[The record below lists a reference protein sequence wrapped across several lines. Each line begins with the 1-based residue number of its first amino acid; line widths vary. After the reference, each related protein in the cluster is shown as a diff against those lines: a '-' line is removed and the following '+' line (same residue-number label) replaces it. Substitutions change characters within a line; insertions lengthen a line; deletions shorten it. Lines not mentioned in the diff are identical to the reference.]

1 MLDTPLD
8 RGREALFRHNWTDAV
23 EALSEADRAHRL
35 EADDLDR
42 LAEAQWWSGAPDD
55 AVETWERAFA
65 GYVASDR
72 IEDAAL
78 VALHL
83 GNLAYRRGAASV
95 GNGWMARA
103 ERLVA
108 DLPESPVHGW
118 LKAERAVFTMLATGD
133 TRVGA
138 EMAEEALDIARRTGD
153 RELETMSLGIIGT
166 ALVRQ
171 GRWQE
176 GMSLID
182 EAALA
187 AGSGELRPRTACD
200 VYCIT
205 ITTCCEAT
213 DYRRAREWTDHVD
226 RWMDRH
232 AIHGY
237 RGECKVHRAELK
249 RRRGDLQAA
258 ESEALEACQELEDY
272 RLLDSAA
279 TAHYE
284 IGEIRLR
291 LGDLGGAQAAFDKA
305 HELGRDPQPGLALLQ
320 LLRGDVESAVAG
332 IDRSLQTAI
341 EFEDRIHTFDDLL
354 TRASLL
360 PAAVEIHIAAGGLE
374 QAAAYATELEEIAE
388 AYESEALSAAM
399 TRTLLGRALLE
410 VGEETA
416 ARMELRAARSAFS
429 ELGAVIHERQV
440 AKLLGEEDS
449 RGEHRVRLTFM
460 FTDIVRSTDMA
471 AALGDEAWT
480 QLLQWHDRNLRE
492 AFVQHHGQEVKHT
505 GDGFFVAFENAADAI
520 ACAVAIQRLLD
531 RQRRDHGFAPRVRI
545 GLHTAEATYADGD
558 YSGHGVHV
566 AARIGAIAEGDEI
579 LVSSVTRE
587 AAGEASLPT
596 GEPREVT
603 LKGVQDPVE
612 VSAIEWR

>member
-1 MLDTPLD
+1 
-8 RGREALFRHNWTDAV
+8 
-23 EALSEADRAHRL
+23 
-35 EADDLDR
+35 
-42 LAEAQWWSGAPDD
+42 
-55 AVETWERAFA
+55 
-65 GYVASDR
+65 
-72 IEDAAL
+72 
-78 VALHL
+78 
-83 GNLAYRRGAASV
+83 
-95 GNGWMARA
+95 
-103 ERLVA
+103 
-108 DLPESPVHGW
+108 
-118 LKAERAVFTMLATGD
+118 
-133 TRVGA
+133 
-138 EMAEEALDIARRTGD
+138 
-153 RELETMSLGIIGT
+153 
-166 ALVRQ
+166 
-171 GRWQE
+171 
-176 GMSLID
+176 
-182 EAALA
+182 
-187 AGSGELRPRTACD
+187 
-200 VYCIT
+200 
-205 ITTCCEAT
+205 
-213 DYRRAREWTDHVD
+213 
-226 RWMDRH
+226 
-232 AIHGY
+232 
-237 RGECKVHRAELK
+237 
-249 RRRGDLQAA
+249 
-258 ESEALEACQELEDY
+258 
-272 RLLDSAA
+272 
-279 TAHYE
+279 
-284 IGEIRLR
+284 
-291 LGDLGGAQAAFDKA
+291 
-305 HELGRDPQPGLALLQ
+305 
-320 LLRGDVESAVAG
+320 
-332 IDRSLQTAI
+332 
-341 EFEDRIHTFDDLL
+341 
-354 TRASLL
+354 
-360 PAAVEIHIAAGGLE
+360 
-374 QAAAYATELEEIAE
+374 
-388 AYESEALSAAM
+388 M

-449 RGEHRVRLTFM
+449 RSEHRVRLTFM